1 MSVDSAGFGEPR
13 QRTVAELLA
22 ANGGS
27 QTGRRRRRRAS
38 EDDEPGGAPAPGAGG
53 GVPAAPAE
61 QAPPRGDRIRPPG
74 PLAEHPSFPPARRPD
89 PAEAT
94 GRPGARH
101 GDPFVPNG
109 NAPNPAA
116 PNPAAPNPGAP
127 NGSHRGPVNG
137 AGRNG
142 HPPQAVGGGAP
153 PVPGHRP
160 NGHAPESYRG
170 GPPPGYNGPNGAGP
184 NGAGPNGAGRP
195 EEPYGRPG
203 RPDDVPPPN
212 GRARRPDDGPGPYG
226 FPGRLDEGAGAYAGR
241 PDEGQAAPQQPVHP
255 DVPAGRADPYP
266 ADSYPNSYA
275 GYPDEIP
282 TSRLGA
288 RRPAVDPDD
297 GGPPTQFGAPP
308 LDDGEDV
315 PTGRTRPRPAVVDD
329 GPPTGAYDPF
339 ADEREADFDG
349 DRTGVLTPDRG
360 ELWDDG
366 PEEHDPQAPGHED
379 RDAGEASRGRRG
391 RRRVA
396 DEDEG
401 PDGAEPPAGL
411 DDEADA
417 GAAGTGQAWAVVIA
431 QWIGGAVAGAAI
443 WVLFRFLWFSFPI
456 VALASA
462 VVLTVGL
469 VLGVRALLRND
480 DLKTTLFAVLV
491 GLLLTV
497 SPALLVLLDR

>member
-38 EDDEPGGAPAPGAGG
+38 EDDEPGGAPAPG
-53 GVPAAPAE
+53 PAVGAPPAPPE
-61 QAPPRGDRIRPPG
+61 QGPPRGAAGGDRMRPPA

-89 PAEAT
+89 PVEG
-94 GRPGARH
+94 GRPGAPGGQRP
-101 GDPFVPNG
+101 DPFVPNG
-109 NAPNPAA
+109 NAPN
-116 PNPAAPNPGAP
+116 
-127 NGSHRGPVNG
+127 GSGGP
-137 AGRNG
+137 NG
-142 HPPQAVGGGAP
+142 HPPQGFGPGG
-153 PVPGHRP
+153 PGHRP
-160 NGHAPESYRG
+160 NGHTPEPHPGNRPNGHVSNGHASNGHAPNGQAPDLHRG
-170 GPPPGYNGPNGAGP
+170 GPPPGY
-184 NGAGPNGAGRP
+184 AGPNGAGRP
-195 EEPYGRPG
+195 DEAYGRPG
-203 RPDDVPPPN
+203 RT
-212 GRARRPDDGPGPYG
+212 DDGPP
-226 FPGRLDEGAGAYAGR
+226 PHGRPQAYAGR
-241 PDEGQAAPQQPVHP
+241 PDEDRGGPQPNGYPDTQGHP
-255 DVPAGRADPYP
+255 DT
-266 ADSYPNSYA
+266 DSFG

-288 RRPAVDPDD
+288 RRPVVDPDDD

-308 LDDGEDV
+308 LDDGDES
-315 PTGRTRPRPAVVDD
+315 PTGRARARQAPGGGPGGGPVDD

-339 ADEREADFDG
+339 ADDREAGFDG
-349 DRTGVLTPDRG
+349 GRTGVLAPDRPDDPQP
-360 ELWDDG
+360 WDDC
-366 PEEHDPQAPGHED
+366 PEEHDRFAPGHDD
-379 RDAGEASRGRRG
+379 RTGAAAPGGRRG
-391 RRRVA
+391 RRRGPA
-396 DEDEG
+396 DDDDAG
-401 PDGAEPPAGL
+401 DPDGAEPPAGL
-411 DDEADA
+411 DDAAAA